1 MTEPSK
7 HDPPVGGFADPTR
20 DIRLPPLPGRVLPPQ
35 WQTGDAAS
43 GPTVAASA
51 APPAPA
57 VPAASA
63 APAAAAAPLAETPA
77 APPVEAPLAD
87 ASAEPGPPTISDQ
100 PTDNLAPPQPRHK
113 TLTFGAPGEEGGG
126 PAAVP
131 PHYSLPRVVP
141 APPRSKTWPWAVLIA
156 LPLIVI
162 AVAAVLLIVLLRG
175 T

>member
-7 HDPPVGGFADPTR
+7 QDSPARGFADPTR

-35 WQTGDAAS
+35 WRTDDAVPAP
-43 GPTVAASA
+43 GPAGSEPSSPDSAGPVVAASA
-51 APPAPA
+51 APAPPRVVDSPEVQA
-57 VPAASA
+57 TVADTPD
-63 APAAAAAPLAETPA
+63 AAAP
-77 APPVEAPLAD
+77 
-87 ASAEPGPPTISDQ
+87 PTIADQ
-100 PTDNLAPPQPRHK
+100 PTDALAPAHPRHK
-113 TLTFGAPGEEGGG
+113 TLTFGAPGEEGGS

-175 T
+175 A

>member
-7 HDPPVGGFADPTR
+7 QDPPATGFADLTR
-20 DIRLPPLPGRVLPPQ
+20 DIRLPPLPGRVLPAQ
-35 WQTGDAAS
+35 WRTDDAPPVPSSAAS
-43 GPTVAASA
+43 EDSSLASAGPVVAASA
-51 APPAPA
+51 APAPPR
-57 VPAASA
+57 VVDSPEVE
-63 APAAAAAPLAETPA
+63 APVAETPA
-77 APPVEAPLAD
+77 ATT
-87 ASAEPGPPTISDQ
+87 PPTIADQ
-100 PTDNLAPPQPRHK
+100 PTDALAPAQPRYK
-113 TLTFGAPGEEGGG
+113 TLTFGAPGDDGGS

-175 T
+175 A